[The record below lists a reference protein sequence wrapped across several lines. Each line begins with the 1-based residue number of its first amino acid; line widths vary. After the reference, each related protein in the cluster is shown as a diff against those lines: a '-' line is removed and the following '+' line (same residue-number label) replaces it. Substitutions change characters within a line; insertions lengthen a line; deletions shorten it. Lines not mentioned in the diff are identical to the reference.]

1 MRPEVIEFLMLMYIS
16 SGINIRIRESTW
28 TFFENRDSLFCFLSL
43 DAELRYQKITLMGML
58 VGI

>member
-1 MRPEVIEFLMLMYIS
+1 VIEFLMLMYIS
-16 SGINIRIRESTW
+16 SGVNIRIRETTW
-28 TFFENRDSLFCFLSL
+28 TFLENCDSLFCFPSL